1 MEAMVADDFKPN
13 SALIV
18 LDFLIRHGIVN
29 TENGNNLNS
38 SNIIYFL
45 TCVSKF

>member
-1 MEAMVADDFKPN
+1 MVTDEFKPN

-29 TENGNNLNS
+29 TENGNKQILL
-38 SNIIYFL
+38 I
-45 TCVSKF
+45 